1 MHPIIFSS
9 MSGKYTYTSQVRTAY
24 KYISPYGINKKIC
37 LKLTMIINLFIVIA
51 IILQYI
57 LIIRPEKA
65 FLKGFSVNLNIP
77 ILFEV
82 YLKEEIIIG
91 KKSIY

>member
-1 MHPIIFSS
+1 
-9 MSGKYTYTSQVRTAY
+9 
-24 KYISPYGINKKIC
+24 
-37 LKLTMIINLFIVIA
+37 MIINLFIVIA

-65 FLKGFSVNLNIP
+65 FLKGFSVNLTLLIP